1 MNIPEE
7 RVWDSSTVMTKRI
20 VSKDR
25 GLEMAPILVESMVQ
39 EVPTQEAMIMGE
51 PVAIQVVV
59 AAMTIAMAIPQ
70 EQTVSGLLTLFFLVL
85 WLSTLLTGFKWTL
98 GQFDDIASFC
108 LQCKCFHF

>member
-25 GLEMAPILVESMVQ
+25 GLEMAPILVEIMVQ
-39 EVPTQEAMIMGE
+39 EVPTREAMIMGE

-59 AAMTIAMAIPQ
+59 AAMTIAMPIPE
-70 EQTVSGLLTLFFLVL
+70 EQTVSGLLTLFFSCPLAL
-85 WLSTLLTGFKWTL
+85 YTLNRFQVDPRT
-98 GQFDDIASFC
+98 I
-108 LQCKCFHF
+108 